1 MAVFVYGNNARTTL
15 GSVMTATQTQLIVAT
30 GTGGVMPVLSS
41 TGDYYTVTLT
51 QAGVETSWEIVKVRS
66 RASDVLT
73 VIRAQEGTSG
83 FAWPVG
89 SKVENRL
96 TVGGLN
102 TFEVNTPRMTSP
114 AHAATNVTRTPG
126 PVFSMDAFV
135 SSYGATHT
143 HCQLQISTVDTFATT
158 VYSSGDSTAFT
169 TNTVNYTITFTGPGT
184 AVLAAATTYFA
195 RMRFKTSRGTYSD
208 WSIFNQFTTATSG

>member
-1 MAVFVYGNNARTTL
+1 MAMFVYANNARTTL

-30 GTGGVMPVLSS
+30 GTGGAMPVISA
-41 TGDYYTVTLT
+41 TGDYYSLTLT
-51 QAGVETSWEIVKVRS
+51 QPGAETSWEIVKVRS

-96 TVGGLN
+96 TVAGLN
-102 TFEVNTPRMTSP
+102 TFEVNTPRMTAP
-114 AHAATNVTRTPG
+114 AHLATNVTRTPG
-126 PVFSMDAFV
+126 PIFSTDAFV

-169 TNTVNYTITFTGPGT
+169 TNTVNYAVSFNGPGT
-184 AVLAAATTYFA
+184 AGLAAATTYFA
-195 RMRFKTSRGTYSD
+195 RIRFKTSRGIYSD

>member
-1 MAVFVYGNNARTTL
+1 MAMFVYGNNSRTTL

-51 QAGVETSWEIVKVRS
+51 QAGAETSWEIVKVRS

-96 TVGGLN
+96 TVAGLN
-102 TFEVNTPRMTSP
+102 TFEVNTPRMTAP
-114 AHAATNVTRTPG
+114 THASTNITRTPG
-126 PVFSMDAFV
+126 PIFTGDAFV
-135 SSYGATHT
+135 SSYGTAHT
-143 HCQLQISTVDTFATT
+143 HVQVQISTVDTFATT

-169 TNTVNYTITFTGPGT
+169 VNLSNYAVSFNGPGL
-184 AVLAAATTYFA
+184 AGLAAATTYYA
-195 RMRFKTSRGTYSD
+195 RMRYKTQRNTYSD
-208 WSIFNQFTTATSG
+208 WSIFNQFQTATSG

>member
-1 MAVFVYGNNARTTL
+1 MAMFVYGNNSRTTL

-51 QAGVETSWEIVKVRS
+51 QAGAETSWEIVKVRS

-83 FAWPVG
+83 FAWSVG

-96 TVGGLN
+96 TVAGLN
-102 TFEVNTPRMTSP
+102 TFEVNTPRMAAP
-114 AHAATNVTRTPG
+114 AHASTNITRTPG
-126 PVFSMDAFV
+126 PIFTGDAFV
-135 SSYGATHT
+135 SSYGAAHT
-143 HCQLQISTVDTFATT
+143 HVQVQISTVDTFATT

-169 TNTVNYTITFTGPGT
+169 TNTVNYAVSFVGPGL
-184 AVLAAATTYFA
+184 AGLAAATTYYA
-195 RMRFKTSRGTYSD
+195 RMRYKTSRGTYSD
-208 WSIFNQFTTATSG
+208 WSIFNQFQTATSG